1 MKVFDSIGI
10 EIDIVVLALMFVT
23 LFSLILTI
31 VVLTKQSKL
40 KKKYNNFMSGSD
52 GAKLEDSILT
62 RFKELDIV
70 KENIKDMQNK
80 ISTIS
85 ESLLSAYQK
94 SSIVK
99 YDAFK
104 EMGGKLS
111 FSMCLLDDNNYG
123 MIITSMHSS
132 REGCY
137 TYVKEIIKGESFVL
151 LSAEEK
157 QALEE
162 AKNKKSYNA

>member
-1 MKVFDSIGI
+1 MV
-10 EIDIVVLALMFVT
+10 IVLISM
-23 LFSLILTI
+23 ILTI
-31 VVLTKQSKL
+31 VALNKMGKL
-40 KKKYNNFMSGSD
+40 KKKYTKFMEGSD
-52 GAKLEDSILT
+52 GTNLESTILT
-62 RFKELDIV
+62 RFKEVDTLKDESQKMKSDI
-70 KENIKDMQNK
+70 KK
-80 ISTIS
+80 ISETI
-85 ESLLSAYQK
+85 LTAYQK

-111 FSMCLLDDNNYG
+111 FSLCLLDDNNYG

-151 LSAEEK
+151 LSEEERK
-157 QALEE
+157 ALEE
-162 AKNKKSYNA
+162 AKNKKSYLS

>member
-1 MKVFDSIGI
+1 MKLFDSIGI
-10 EIDIVVLALMFVT
+10 EVDYIVLVLMVIVLI
-23 LFSLILTI
+23 SIILTI
-31 VVLTKQSKL
+31 VVMNKMGKL
-40 KKKYNNFMSGSD
+40 KKKYTEFMKGSE
-52 GAKLEDSILT
+52 GTNLESTILT
-62 RFKELDIV
+62 RFKEIDVLKEDTKKMKGDIS
-70 KENIKDMQNK
+70 K
-80 ISTIS
+80 ISDT
-85 ESLLSAYQK
+85 LLTAYQK

-111 FSMCLLDDNNYG
+111 FSMCLLDDKDYG

-151 LSAEEK
+151 LSEEEK
-157 QALEE
+157 QALDE
-162 AKNKKSYNA
+162 AKNKKNYSI

>member
-1 MKVFDSIGI
+1 MKLFDSIGV
-10 EIDIVVLALMFVT
+10 EIDLVVLALMVVV
-23 LFSLILTI
+23 LISIILTI
-31 VVLTKQSKL
+31 IALNKMGKL
-40 KKKYNNFMSGSD
+40 KKKYNKFMEGSD
-52 GAKLEDSILT
+52 GSNLESTILT
-62 RFKELDIV
+62 RFKEIDTLKDESKKTKSDI
-70 KENIKDMQNK
+70 KK
-80 ISTIS
+80 ISDT
-85 ESLLSAYQK
+85 LLTAYQK

-111 FSMCLLDDNNYG
+111 FSLCLLDENNYG

-151 LSAEEK
+151 LSEEEK
-157 QALEE
+157 QALDE
-162 AKNKKSYNA
+162 AKNKKSYLA

>member
-1 MKVFDSIGI
+1 MKLFDSIGV
-10 EIDIVVLALMFVT
+10 EIDLVVLALMVVV
-23 LFSLILTI
+23 LISMILTI
-31 VVLTKQSKL
+31 VALNKMGKL
-40 KKKYNNFMSGSD
+40 KKKYAKFMEGSD
-52 GAKLEDSILT
+52 GANLESSILT
-62 RFKELDIV
+62 RFKEIDIL
-70 KENIKDMQNK
+70 KDESKKTKSDIKK
-80 ISTIS
+80 ISDT
-85 ESLLSAYQK
+85 LLTAYQK

-111 FSMCLLDDNNYG
+111 FSLCLLDDNNYG

-151 LSAEEK
+151 LSEEEK

-162 AKNKKSYNA
+162 AKSKKSYLA